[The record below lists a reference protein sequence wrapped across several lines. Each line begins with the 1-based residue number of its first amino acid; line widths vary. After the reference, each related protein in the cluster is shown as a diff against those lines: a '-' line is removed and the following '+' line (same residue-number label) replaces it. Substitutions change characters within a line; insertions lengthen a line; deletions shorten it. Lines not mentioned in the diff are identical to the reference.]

1 MKIQKF
7 KLLSIKIN
15 SEQYSKFNLIVSLNF
30 YSFSSKK
37 YNKQTEVYSKSQVS
51 KLNQI
56 QPKVNKKDKSLVIK
70 QEFIEFFGNEMQN
83 KNTFN
88 KDYIP
93 ICVDR
98 KKFNKQGK
106 LLIAKGDTK
115 QKILVLFL
123 LSFFLAISYMFYRLY
138 IKTSKKYENINSNIS
153 NIIVYLKK
161 GIYIALSLFSL
172 LCFILFLKNVN
183 MFIRKIYIFDN
194 GKSVEI
200 VGYFS
205 KNIVDI
211 ENFKIIKPDDETI
224 FTKEEYIANSGEG
237 FPIIVNNKIYLISK
251 MSIVYEKEILKEV
264 SMRRYIDVI

>member
-1 MKIQKF
+1 MKIRKF

-15 SEQYSKFNLIVSLNF
+15 SRSNFIVGLNL

-37 YNKQTEVYSKSQVS
+37 SNKQTEAYSKSEVS
-51 KLNQI
+51 RHNQI
-56 QPKVNKKDKSLVIK
+56 QQRVNKKDKFLVIK
-70 QEFIEFFGNEMQN
+70 QEFIDFFGNEMQN
-83 KNTFN
+83 KSTFN

-93 ICVDR
+93 ICVER

-138 IKTSKKYENINSNIS
+138 IKASKKYESINSNIS

-161 GIYIALSLFSL
+161 GIYITLSLFSL
-172 LCFILFLKNVN
+172 LCFVLFLKNVN
-183 MFIRKIYIFDN
+183 MFIRKIYLFDN
-194 GKSVEI
+194 GRSVEI
-200 VGYFS
+200 IGYFS

-224 FTKEEYIANSGEG
+224 FTKEEYITNSGEG